1 MATTNRF
8 LGTKNT
14 DNTGRKILVDT
25 QTLTTG
31 ATIACTTKENATK
44 TFFICALATATPSVT
59 IGVGTSTTAPY
70 VGDEVRFILS
80 ADATTRVVTF
90 STGFT
95 SAGTLSV
102 TASKKAT
109 ISFVFNGTD
118 WQEIGRAVT
127 A

>member
-25 QTLTTG
+25 QTLTS
-31 ATIACTTKENATK
+31 ASTIACTTKANATK
-44 TFFICALATATPSVT
+44 TFFICALSTATPSVT
-59 IGVGTSTTAPY
+59 INQGSATTAPY

-80 ADATTRVVTF
+80 ADSTTRVVTF